1 MASIRSFSRTPDRT
15 LHLVDLDNLVGGP
28 RHADLVDDVIGQYA
42 GLAGIKAGDHLVV
55 GADAS
60 LAGSA
65 AFRVPVGTRF
75 LVGRGPDGAD
85 RRLLEAAT
93 AEHISRR
100 YGRLVVG
107 SGDHAFEGLLRSVS
121 GYGIPVMVIA
131 RAMSMARCVRLAADS
146 YRLLRTA

>member
-1 MASIRSFSRTPDRT
+1 MARTRPFSRIADRT

-28 RHADLVDDVIGQYA
+28 VHADLVDDVIGQYA
-42 GLAGIKAGDHLVV
+42 DLADVRTGDHLVV
-55 GADAS
+55 AADAS
-60 LAGSA
+60 LARSA
-65 AFRVPVGTRF
+65 AFRMPAGTRF

-93 AEHISRR
+93 AEHIARR

-107 SGDHAFEGLLRSVS
+107 SGDHAFEDLLRSVS
-121 GYGIPVMVIA
+121 GYGVPVMVVG
-131 RAMSMARCVRLAADS
+131 RTMSIARCVRLAADS